1 MVLHSRPSR
10 KHGFFTHVACDRQA
24 EEAEQE
30 AGRKVWLSSLVLH
43 QGQRPLHQ
51 TWWGGRFVM
60 PRKEHTMAQTLAEQ
74 ILSHAAGRAVTAG
87 ENVVVNVDLAMMHD
101 SISPS
106 IIKILHGELGAARVW
121 DPERIAVVVD
131 HVAPAASVQT
141 AEHQAKL
148 RRWVREQ
155 GIRHFFDVGRGISH
169 PVLVE
174 EGLARPGMLII
185 GSDSHSTGYGAV
197 GAFGTGMGSTDMAL
211 ALATGQTWL
220 RVPETTRVLARGRF
234 QPGVSAK
241 DLGLRVARTIGAD
254 GATYQSVEWH
264 GLDFLSMAE
273 RMTLATLSIEV
284 GGKAGIVA
292 PNAKCKMQN
301 APSGAHENIGVQDG
315 ARYARTIEVELD
327 SLEPQVSVPN
337 YVDNVADLGDL
348 GRVAVDVVYI
358 GTCTNGHYEHMRAAA
373 DILRGRRVAPGVRL
387 LVVPASSEALRRA
400 TEDGTLASLL
410 QSGAALGT
418 PGCGACIGRHMGVL
432 APGEVCLFT
441 GNRNFR
447 GRMGSPEAQIYLASP
462 EVAAAT
468 ALTGYI
474 THPAEVV

>member
-1 MVLHSRPSR
+1 
-10 KHGFFTHVACDRQA
+10 
-24 EEAEQE
+24 
-30 AGRKVWLSSLVLH
+30 
-43 QGQRPLHQ
+43 
-51 TWWGGRFVM
+51 
-60 PRKEHTMAQTLAEQ
+60 MAQTFAEQ
-74 ILSHAAGRAVTAG
+74 ILSHAAGQSVRAG

-106 IIKILHGELGAARVW
+106 IIKILHGELGAQRVW
-121 DPERIAVVVD
+121 DREKIAVVVD
-131 HVAPAASVQT
+131 HVAPAATIQN
-141 AEHQAKL
+141 AEHQANL

-155 GIRHFFDVGRGISH
+155 DLAHFFDVGRGISH

-174 EGLARPGMLII
+174 EGLARPGMLIV

-220 RVPETTRVLARGRF
+220 RVPETVRVQARGAF

-241 DLGLRVARTIGAD
+241 DLGLKVAREIGAD

-264 GLDFLSMAE
+264 GLDELSIAD

-284 GGKAGIVA
+284 GAKAGMV
-292 PNAKCKMQN
+292 P
-301 APSGAHENIGVQDG
+301 PSGPGWEAHAAPRGIQVPEWLRVEEG
-315 ARYARTIEVELD
+315 AEYRQTVEIDLERLD
-327 SLEPQVSVPN
+327 PQVSVPH
-337 YVDNVADLGDL
+337 YVDNVVDLTDL
-348 GRVAVDVVYI
+348 GRVAVDVVYL
-358 GTCTNGHYEHMRAAA
+358 GTCTNGHYEHMAAA
-373 DILRGRRVAPGVRL
+373 ARILRGRRVARGVRFV
-387 LVVPASSEALRRA
+387 VVPASSEALRQA
-400 TEDGTLASLL
+400 TEDGTLSALL
-410 QSGAALGT
+410 EAGAAIGT

-432 APGEVCLFT
+432 APGETCLFT

-468 ALTGYI
+468 ALTGFI
-474 THPAEVV
+474 THPREVVA